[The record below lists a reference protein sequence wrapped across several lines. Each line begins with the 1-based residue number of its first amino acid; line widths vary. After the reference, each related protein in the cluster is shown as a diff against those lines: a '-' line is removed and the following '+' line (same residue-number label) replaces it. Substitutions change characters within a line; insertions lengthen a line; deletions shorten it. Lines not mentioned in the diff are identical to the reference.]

1 MQWFHKVFHSQELG
15 VIGAFVLHKQPFVE
29 KGTKYLKGW
38 FEIPY
43 IVCNQNTWHIVK
55 QGD

>member
-15 VIGAFVLHKQPFVE
+15 AIGAFVLHKQPFSE
-29 KGTKYLKGW
+29 KGTKYLGGW
-38 FEIPY
+38 FKIPY

-55 QGD
+55 